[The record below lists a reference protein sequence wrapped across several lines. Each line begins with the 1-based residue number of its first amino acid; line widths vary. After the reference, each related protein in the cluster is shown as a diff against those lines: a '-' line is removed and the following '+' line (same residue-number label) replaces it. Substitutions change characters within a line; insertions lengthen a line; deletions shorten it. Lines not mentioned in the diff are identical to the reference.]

1 MAWWATAL
9 LASTGLGLSVFLLV
23 ALFRT
28 GKPVRSLLGSTWH
41 GACALAAVN
50 VTGALTGVSL
60 GLNWL
65 SLVACASLGVPGVI
79 GLLLLKLIFEI

>member
-1 MAWWATAL
+1 MAWWALAL
-9 LASTGLGLSVFLLV
+9 LYGVGAVLGLVLLV

-28 GKPVRSLLGSTWH
+28 GQPVRSLLSSTLQ

-65 SLVACASLGVPGVI
+65 SGVACAALGVPGVTT
-79 GLLLLKLIFEI
+79 LLLLKLIFVM